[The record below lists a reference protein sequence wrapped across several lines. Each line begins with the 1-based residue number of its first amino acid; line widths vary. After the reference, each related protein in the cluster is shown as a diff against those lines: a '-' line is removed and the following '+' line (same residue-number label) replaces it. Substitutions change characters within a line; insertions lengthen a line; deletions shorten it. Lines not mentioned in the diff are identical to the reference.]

1 LGDGVR
7 HEGQRQQERPRA
19 AGGRAARA
27 HGIENAIHRQL
38 DPLGWLALFG
48 QGGGSAV
55 DNPGKN
61 HPLGV
66 LVPGVRP
73 ARSEMHRG
81 KIIAMNDSAKPV
93 ILVVEDDPDL
103 RTILRMQLT
112 CQDFIVRE
120 AVNGLEGFQ
129 SVQASAPDC
138 VILDLMMPV
147 LDGFGFLKRARSL
160 MTLVDMPILILTASE
175 DERNK
180 VRGHQYQADSYMS
193 KPYDLDALTDEV
205 RRLLATRTPGRS

>member
-1 LGDGVR
+1 
-7 HEGQRQQERPRA
+7 
-19 AGGRAARA
+19 
-27 HGIENAIHRQL
+27 
-38 DPLGWLALFG
+38 
-48 QGGGSAV
+48 
-55 DNPGKN
+55 
-61 HPLGV
+61 
-66 LVPGVRP
+66 
-73 ARSEMHRG
+73 MHRG

-180 VRGHQYQADSYMS
+180 VRGYQYQADSYMS